1 MTAILEELIKSPQL
15 PRHFAQLKDL
25 LAGERKRREQFY
37 DEMTEEGKWEFING
51 EVIVHSPAKYQH
63 TESCHFLSRLLSIH
77 VDKHDLG
84 VVTSEKTLVCL
95 ARNDYEPDICF
106 FTKAKAARF
115 KPDQMKFPAPDFIVE
130 VLSPSTEAADRGV
143 KFEDYAANGVREY
156 WLVDP
161 ARQQVEQHLLRAAKY
176 HRHAPLKT
184 GEIASSV
191 IAGFRVPVRAL
202 FDRAANLAALQKL

>member
-25 LAGERKRREQFY
+25 LADERKRREQFY

-51 EVIVHSPAKYQH
+51 EIFVHSPATLRH
-63 TESCHFLSRLLSIH
+63 SDASELLFLLLSIH
-77 VDKHDLG
+77 ATRHDLG
-84 VVTSEKTLVCL
+84 LVKHEKTLVCL

-106 FTKAKAARF
+106 FSKTKAARF
-115 KPDQMKFPAPDFIVE
+115 KPEQMKFPAPDFIVE
-130 VLSPSTEAADRGV
+130 VLSPSTEANDRGV

-161 ARQQVEQHLLRAAKY
+161 ARQQVEQYLLRTGKY
-176 HRHAPLKT
+176 HRHAALKT

-191 IAGFRVPVRAL
+191 VTGFRVPVRAL

>member
-15 PRHFAQLKDL
+15 PRHVAQLKDL
-25 LAGERKRREQFY
+25 LADERKRREQFY
-37 DEMTEEGKWEFING
+37 DEMTEAGKWEFING
-51 EVIVHSPAKYQH
+51 EVIVHSPARYEH
-63 TESCHFLSRLLSIH
+63 TEAAEMLFLLLSVH
-77 VDKHDLG
+77 AARHELG
-84 VVTSEKTLVCL
+84 VVKFEKTLVCL

-106 FTKAKAARF
+106 FAKARAARF

-130 VLSPSTEAADRGV
+130 VLSPSTEATDRGV

-161 ARQQVEQHLLRAAKY
+161 ARQQVEQYFFRAGKF
-176 HRHAPLKT
+176 HRHATLKT

-191 IAGFRVPVRAL
+191 IAGFRVPVRGL